1 MKANFLI
8 VLFYLFPILLFAQ
21 EFKPYN
27 IDDSVQVSLPADFK
41 RVDTLGQ
48 TQITART
55 SFGFIQISKQPDN
68 NHSTPDIEKV
78 KHLNRY
84 YNDFIK
90 RISASSKQGII
101 SNKKDTLL
109 GNLRVK
115 DFTLSIDS
123 GSGKQYRNFRILHEN
138 RATYTFQYLYQDMH
152 SQYAVP
158 ESESFF
164 KSINLTKPATV
175 NSQFT
180 KEGTTTGKA
189 PASNTKIYII
199 AAAIGII
206 LLGLLIFRR
215 KRKTE

>member
-1 MKANFLI
+1 MKVNFLI
-8 VLFYLFPILLFAQ
+8 VLFSLLTSLLFSQ

-27 IDDSVQVSLPADFK
+27 IDDSIQVSLPADFK
-41 RVDTLGQ
+41 KVDTLGQ

-90 RISASSKQGII
+90 RISASSKQGTI

-115 DFTLSIDS
+115 DFTLALDS

-138 RATYTFQYLYQDMH
+138 SATYTFQYLFQDMH
-152 SQYAVP
+152 SQYAQP

-164 KSINLTKPATV
+164 KSIKLTKPATLT
-175 NSQFT
+175 SQFT
-180 KEGTTTGKA
+180 KEGNTTGKA
-189 PASNTKIYII
+189 PASNTKLYII
-199 AAAIGII
+199 SAVVVVII
-206 LLGLLIFRR
+206 LALIAFFKKR
-215 KRKTE
+215 KRE

>member
-8 VLFYLFPILLFAQ
+8 VLFYCFPALLFSQ
-21 EFKPYN
+21 EFKLYN
-27 IDDSVQVSLPADFK
+27 IDDSIQVSLPADFK
-41 RVDTLGQ
+41 KLDTLGQ

-90 RISASSKQGII
+90 RISASSKQGTI
-101 SNKKDTLL
+101 SNEKDTLL

-115 DFTLSIDS
+115 DFTLALDS

-138 RATYTFQYLYQDMH
+138 SATYTFQYLYQDIH
-152 SQYAVP
+152 SQYAAP

-164 KSINLTKPATV
+164 KSITLTKPATLK
-175 NSQFT
+175 SQFT
-180 KEGTTTGKA
+180 VDGTTTGKA
-189 PASNTKIYII
+189 PASNSKLYMIVG
-199 AAAIGII
+199 AAVLIMLGII
-206 LLGLLIFRR
+206 VFLR
-215 KRKTE
+215 KRKAR